1 MLTLKVHPFQLKLK
15 HTFRIT
21 HGSRDYQPTVIV
33 SLSDG
38 IHTGYGEATATKYY
52 GLDQDEMIQ
61 RFSSWK
67 KIIESTPLETVENYW
82 NLLHPVLKNHPF
94 EQCALD
100 EAAHDLLA
108 QKEGIPLYQKW
119 GLIYKNNPLTDYT
132 LGFGPIEEMV
142 AKMEEMPWP
151 IYKIKLGTK
160 DDLNI
165 IRNLRKHTSAIF
177 RVDANTAWSAEETLD
192 YAPELKELG
201 VEFIEQP
208 LKPDDWEGHKLLFE
222 KCVLPIIADESCQ
235 KEEDVSR
242 CAGHFHGVNIKLMKC
257 GGLTPAIRMI
267 HEAKKLNMRVMVGC
281 MTESS
286 VGITAIAH
294 LLPLLDYVDMD
305 GALLLANDPAEG
317 VIIQHGEV
325 IFPKRNGIGA
335 QLISKTN

>member
-1 MLTLKVHPFQLKLK
+1 MLTLNVHPFQLKLK

-21 HGSRDYQPTVIV
+21 HGSRDYQPTVII

-38 IHTGYGEATATKYY
+38 MHTGYGEATATKYY

-61 RFSSWK
+61 RFNTWK
-67 KIIESTPLETVENYW
+67 PIIESTPLETAENYW
-82 NLLHPVLKNHPF
+82 ELLHPLLKNNPF

-108 QKEGIPLYQKW
+108 QKERLPLYQKW
-119 GLIYKNNPLTDYT
+119 GLTYLDHPLTDYT
-132 LGFGPIEEMV
+132 LGFGPMEEMIE
-142 AKMEEMPWP
+142 KMEEMPWP
-151 IYKIKLGTK
+151 VYKIKLGTN

-165 IRNLRKHTSAIF
+165 IRNLRKHTSAVF

-192 YAPELKELG
+192 NAPVLKELG

-208 LKPDDWEGHKLLFE
+208 LKPDDWEGQKLLFE
-222 KCVLPIIADESCQ
+222 KCALPVIADESCQ
-235 KEEDVSR
+235 KEEDVKR
-242 CAGHFHGVNIKLMKC
+242 CAGYFHGVNIKLMKC

-267 HEAKKLNMRVMVGC
+267 HEAKKLNMKVMVGC

-286 VGITAIAH
+286 IGITAIAH

-317 VIIQHGEV
+317 VLIQDGKV
-325 IFPKRNGIGA
+325 TFPNRFGIGA
-335 QLISKTN
+335 KLI

>member
-38 IHTGYGEATATKYY
+38 SHTGYGEATATKYY

-61 RFSSWK
+61 RFNGWK
-67 KIIESTPLETVENYW
+67 NIIESAPLENAENYW
-82 NLLHPVLKNHPF
+82 EFLRPILKNHPF

-119 GLIYKNNPLTDYT
+119 GLTYKNHPLTDYT
-132 LGFGPIEEMV
+132 LGFGPIEEMI

-165 IRNLRKHTSAIF
+165 IHQLRKYTSAIF

-192 YAPELKELG
+192 YAPELKKLG

-208 LKPDDWEGHKLLFE
+208 LKPDDWKGQKLLFE
-222 KCVLPIIADESCQ
+222 KCVLPVIADESCQ
-235 KEEDVSR
+235 KEEDISR
-242 CAGHFHGVNIKLMKC
+242 CSGYFHGVNIKLMKC
-257 GGLTPAIRMI
+257 GGLTPALRMI
-267 HEAKKLNMRVMVGC
+267 QEAKNLNMKVMVGC

-317 VIIQHGEV
+317 VLIKYGNV
-325 IFPKRNGIGA
+325 VFPQRNGIGA
-335 QLISKTN
+335 KLI

>member
-1 MLTLKVHPFQLKLK
+1 MLTLNVHPFQLKLR

-21 HGSRDYQPTVIV
+21 HGSRDYQPTVII
-33 SLSDG
+33 SLSNG
-38 IHTGYGEATATKYY
+38 IYTGYGEATATKYY

-61 RFSSWK
+61 RFNAWK
-67 KIIESTPLETVENYW
+67 PIIESTPLVTAEKYW
-82 NLLHPVLKNHPF
+82 ELLHPLLKNHPF

-100 EAAHDLLA
+100 EAAHDLMA
-108 QKEGIPLYQKW
+108 QIEGLPLYKKW
-119 GLIYKNNPLTDYT
+119 GLQYQNIPLTDYT
-132 LGFGPIEEMV
+132 LGFGPTEEMV

-165 IRNLRKHTSAIF
+165 IRHLRKHTSAVF
-177 RVDANTAWSAEETLD
+177 RVDANTAWTAEETLA

-208 LKPDDWEGHKLLFE
+208 LKPEDWEGQRRLFE
-222 KCVLPIIADESCQ
+222 QCVLPVIADESCQ
-235 KEEDVSR
+235 KEEDVKR
-242 CAGHFHGVNIKLMKC
+242 CAGYFHGVNVKLMKC

-267 HEAKKLNMRVMVGC
+267 QEAKELNMKVMVGC

-305 GALLLANDPAEG
+305 GALLLSNDPAEG
-317 VIIQHGEV
+317 AIIEYGEV
-325 IFPKRNGIGA
+325 ILPHRNGIGA
-335 QLISKTN
+335 KLI